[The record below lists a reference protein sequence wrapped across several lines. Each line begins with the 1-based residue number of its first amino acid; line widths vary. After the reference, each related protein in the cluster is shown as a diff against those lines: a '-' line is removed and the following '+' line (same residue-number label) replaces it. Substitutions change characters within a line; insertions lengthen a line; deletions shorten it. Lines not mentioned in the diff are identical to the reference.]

1 MTTSRKTWWYAIGQE
16 KIGPCS
22 GSELIELV
30 AQGKLFPETLVW
42 KQGMP
47 NWVPASRIKGLWQ
60 NPPAV
65 PPQQP
70 LQSTTPP
77 PFAAPVPASSPHAD
91 AFGTHGNNSA
101 SSQPQFS
108 DSLSAQPDWGDEY
121 EEEPQPPKPLTFKEA
136 VVRCFKK
143 YFVFS
148 GRASRAEF
156 WYFTAFIYG
165 LAFLIGVVSG
175 LMDVDDATLDSII
188 GIYQLAL
195 LAPSLAV
202 GTRRLHD
209 INRSGWWQ
217 LISLTGIGILL
228 LIYWWIKKGDEGPNE
243 YGYLE

>member
-77 PFAAPVPASSPHAD
+77 PFAASVPASSPHAD
-91 AFGTHGNNSA
+91 AFGTHDNNNA

-136 VVRCFKK
+136 VTRCFKK
-143 YFVFS
+143 YSVFS
-148 GRASRAEF
+148 GRASRAEY
-156 WYFTAFIYG
+156 WYFVLFNILINTPLIILMTFTG
-165 LAFLIGVVSG
+165 GKDSPFSLVSDLIG
-175 LMDVDDATLDSII
+175 
-188 GIYQLAL
+188 LAL
-195 LAPSLAV
+195 LVPNVAV
-202 GTRRLHD
+202 ATRRLHD
-209 INRSGWWQ
+209 IGRSGWWQ
-217 LISLTGIGILL
+217 LIAFTGIGVFVLL
-228 LIYWWIKKGDEGPNE
+228 YWAVKEGDEGANE